1 MQIRLAMCLHN
12 HQPVGNFDEVVEKAY
27 QDCYLPLLEHL
38 ERHPGVRLGL
48 HYSGCLLDWIE
59 AKHPDHLARLR
70 GMCVR
75 GQVELLTSGFYE
87 PILPVFP
94 RQDVRRQVKAFSAR
108 LARISG
114 GTPRGMWLT
123 ERVWEP
129 SMPSILEGTG
139 VEYAVVDDNHLALAG
154 LSPGDCSRPW
164 LTEDSGVPLRLLG
177 SMKRLRYAIPFHS
190 VQDVMSLLGEMAE
203 RGAPLAFYGDDG
215 EKFGVW
221 PGTRDLCYGRGWL
234 EEFLSSVE
242 GAGWIRCVTPSEA
255 CDEIPAGGPVYV
267 PTASYPEMGEWTI
280 PANAREEYGK
290 VVSAVTSTGIEGA
303 PSMFLRGGFWRNFL
317 TRYPEANELHKRVLH
332 SYASVA
338 ESRSADA
345 MRHYWRSQCN
355 CSYWHG
361 VFGGLYLPHLRE
373 AVWIELHEAERAAHD
388 RLGDLPVVHRG
399 DIDSDG
405 SEEILVI
412 TPRLSVLVR
421 AGDGLS
427 ISELTILAPGRPPV
441 PLGHVLT
448 RRTEAYHS
456 LVSDE
461 TAGSGV
467 RTIHDA
473 LPSTEAG
480 LASRVVADPWRRVSF
495 RSLAM
500 PRGDWKRQW
509 LACSNGIMAFQC
521 LPGTVAVES
530 CGHAVSVSAE
540 LEALCGRATKRIV
553 IGLSEPFIECRTSF
567 DMDREAAGACEVCM
581 NLLAGSEPDRS
592 IRVGSAR
599 ALPVGRP
606 GGGRAARIEI
616 RDLWRGAEAVITSP
630 RVLEALH
637 MPLESVNRSE
647 RGYERVHQGLA
658 LVMAQEPGA
667 RTELVLRLELSLS

>member
-1 MQIRLAMCLHN
+1 MQLRFAMCLHN
-12 HQPVGNFDEVVEKAY
+12 HQPVGNFDDVVEKAF

-38 ERHPGVRLGL
+38 GRHPGVRLGL
-48 HYSGCLLDWIE
+48 HYSGCLMDWME
-59 AKHPDHLARLR
+59 AKHPEYISRLR
-70 GMCVR
+70 DMCSR

-87 PILPVFP
+87 PILPIFP
-94 RQDVRRQVKAFSAR
+94 RSDVKRQVKAFSAK

-114 GTPRGMWLT
+114 GTPRGLWLT

-154 LSPGDCSRPW
+154 LSPGDCRRPW

-177 SMKRLRYAIPFHS
+177 SMKLLRYAIPFHG
-190 VQDVMSLLGEMAE
+190 VRDVMSMLKEMAE
-203 RGAPLAFYGDDG
+203 RGDPLAFYGDDG

-221 PGTRDLCYGRGWL
+221 PGTRDLCYEQGWL
-234 EEFLSSVE
+234 EEFLSSLE
-242 GAGWIRCVTPSEA
+242 HAEWIRCITPSEA

-267 PTASYPEMGEWTI
+267 PTASYPEMGEWTL
-280 PANAREEYGK
+280 PAGARGEYGR
-290 VVSAVTSTGIEGA
+290 VASAVSSAGGEGA
-303 PSMFLRGGFWRNFL
+303 SFPFIRGGFWRNFL

-332 SYASVA
+332 SYASVV

-373 AVWIELHEAERAAHD
+373 AVWIELHEAERAAHE

-412 TPRLSVLVR
+412 TPRLSALVR
-421 AGDGLS
+421 TGDGLS
-427 ISELTILAPGRPPV
+427 ISELTALAPGRPPV

-448 RRTEAYHS
+448 RRAEAYHS
-456 LVSDE
+456 LVSDAP
-461 TAGSGV
+461 AGDGV
-467 RTIHDA
+467 RTIHDT
-473 LPSTEAG
+473 LTSTEAG
-480 LASRVVADPWRRVSF
+480 LASRVVTDPWRRVSF
-495 RSLAM
+495 RSLAL
-500 PRGDWKRQW
+500 PPGDWKGRW
-509 LACSNGIMAFQC
+509 LACSSGLHAFRC
-521 LPGTVAVES
+521 IPGTVALES
-530 CGHAVSVSAE
+530 DGDAVAVSAR
-540 LEALCGRATKRIV
+540 LEAPCGTASKRIV
-553 IGLSEPFIECRTSF
+553 IGLAEPFIECRTSF
-567 DMDREAAGACEVCM
+567 DLESGSAGACEVCL
-581 NLLAGSEPDRS
+581 NLLTGSEPDRS
-592 IRVGSAR
+592 IKTGSAR
-599 ALPVGRP
+599 ALPAGSR

-616 RDLWRGAEAVITSP
+616 RDGWRRAGAVITSP
-630 RVLEALH
+630 RMLEALH

-667 RTELVLRLELSLS
+667 RSELVLRMEISIS